1 MNGYRRITL
10 RRAMK
15 YVRRHVYYLL
25 HGEPVRVLGVERWGK
40 NARVTLETGR
50 EIVVDWSTPVYARR
64 TA

>member
-15 YVRRHVYYLL
+15 YTRRHVYYL
-25 HGEPVRVLGVERWGK
+25 HRGEPVRILGVERWGR
-40 NARVTLETGR
+40 NCLVTLETGR
-50 EIVVDWSTPVYARR
+50 EIVADWSHPAYARR